1 MPLNYKHLHY
11 YWALVKEGGVARAG
25 QRLHVTPQTVSG
37 QVALLE
43 AAIGKPLLRK
53 TGRTLEMTDIGRT
66 AFSYADEIF
75 GLGEELD
82 GLLKGSSQRRA
93 EFRVGVADAVPKA
106 VAYGLLEPATRM
118 AEPVRLVCREWKL
131 ENLLSELALHRL
143 DAVIADVALP
153 PNLSFKAYS
162 HKLGSSGLTFFAANA
177 VRKRLK
183 GQFPGC
189 LDAAPMLLPGG
200 DTAIRTHLD
209 AWFRQLDIA
218 PLIIGEFDDGALMK
232 AFGQNGQGV
241 FAGPTFLEQEIS
253 AQYRVEIIGHA
264 ANLVEH
270 FFVISPER
278 RIKHPCV
285 AAITDAARLRL
296 VNS

>member
-11 YWALVKEGGVARAG
+11 FWALVKEGGVVRAG

-43 AAIGKPLLRK
+43 AAVGKPLLRK
-53 TGRTLEMTDIGRT
+53 IGRNLEMTDIGRA
-66 AFSYADEIF
+66 AFAYADEIF
-75 GLGEELD
+75 GLGEELVS
-82 GLLKGSSQRRA
+82 LLKGSGQRRA
-93 EFRVGVADAVPKA
+93 EFRVGVADAVPKS

-118 AEPVRLVCREWKL
+118 TEPIRLVCREWKL

-143 DAVIADVALP
+143 DMVIADVALS
-153 PNLSFKAYS
+153 PNSNFKAYS
-162 HKLGSSGLTFFAANA
+162 HKLGSSGLTFFAAGA
-177 VRKRLK
+177 VRKHLK
-183 GQFPGC
+183 GRFPAC

-209 AWFRQLDIA
+209 AWFRQLRVA
-218 PLIIGEFDDGALMK
+218 PLVVGEFDDGALMK
-232 AFGQNGQGV
+232 AFGQHGKGV
-241 FAGPTFLEQEIS
+241 FAGPSFLEHEIG
-253 AQYRVEIIGHA
+253 AQYKVEIIGRA
-264 ANLVEH
+264 PELIEH

-285 AAITDAARLRL
+285 AAITDAARSRL
-296 VNS
+296 LHA